1 MKAFTL
7 IIVSCCSA
15 GLLFGD
21 FSYQQQAKITGG
33 AMMGAIRVA
42 GVFSKQLREPMVT
55 AHYYKGNR
63 MVAVSPQSTEIIDLD
78 KETITTINIQR
89 KTYSVM
95 TFEQMKQ
102 AMEDMARKMHDKQGE
117 SPDITFDASVEET
130 GQRKTI
136 GAYDTHEAIVKVI
149 MHMKDAKTG
158 QTSDMTIRS
167 DMWLA
172 PDIAGYDEV
181 RAFQKKLA
189 EKLGISLAGGM
200 GGMMR
205 PEMLKGMSQAA
216 AEASKLKGVPVYDI
230 VSIEGAPSPSG
241 PPPQSA
247 SSGSNDSQPTSM
259 TQALGRLGGFG
270 RHKKSDDADQQ
281 QQAKPASGGNPNA
294 LIEMTT
300 ESSNFAPDAVDDAK
314 FEIPAGYKQVE
325 PKR

>member
-7 IIVSCCSA
+7 ILLSSCSA

-33 AMMGAIRVA
+33 AMMGAVRVA
-42 GVFSKQLREPMVT
+42 GVFSKQLREPIAT
-55 AHYYKGNR
+55 EHYYKGNR
-63 MVAVSPQSTEIIDLD
+63 MAAVTPQSTEIVDLD
-78 KETITTINIQR
+78 KETITTINVQR

-102 AMEDMARKMHDKQGE
+102 AMQDMARKMHDKQGE
-117 SPDITFDASVEET
+117 SPDITFEASVQET

-181 RAFQKKLA
+181 RTFQKNLA

-230 VSIEGAPSPSG
+230 VSIEGTPDPGA
-241 PPPQSA
+241 PPQSA
-247 SSGSNDSQPTSM
+247 SSGNNDSQPTSM

-270 RHKKSDDADQQ
+270 RHKKNDNADQQ
-281 QQAKPASGGNPNA
+281 SQDKPATNTNPNA
-294 LIEMTT
+294 LIETTT
-300 ESSNFAPDAVDDAK
+300 ESSNFAPDAVDDSK

-325 PKR
+325 AKH